1 MRHKSPRK
9 FLCNFLDFTQEQPP
23 NRPNIGLGCQFLQK
37 CCNKH
42 QAALDFITDNSPKGT
57 NSAITHKAPP
67 NEHVKKPGQKVPRL
81 SRPPVAGPNLARSDP
96 EQSPHLVQF
105 GSARRQP
112 VTD

>member
-37 CCNKH
+37 CCNKY

-67 NEHVKKPGQKVPRL
+67 NEHVKKPGPKIPRL
-81 SRPPVAGPNLARSDP
+81 PGSQSPRSHLAQSNP
-96 EQSPHLVQF
+96 EQGTHLVQF
-105 GSARRQP
+105 RPARWQP